1 MQILDLDYA
10 ISDKFLMEVKR
21 KLKNI
26 HPDCPFT
33 CRGTCPLSKTLYA
46 GICVSWMN
54 NVMEKRNVADPYRR
68 YKPNSCRDLFSYVF
82 KHVLVSENKKQN
94 KI

>member
-1 MQILDLDYA
+1 MKFVDPDYV

-26 HPDCPFT
+26 HPDVPFT
-33 CRGTCPLSKTLYA
+33 CTETCPLSKTQYA
-46 GICVSWMN
+46 GVCISWMN
-54 NVMEKRNVADPYRR
+54 KVLGARNVVYPYKRHMP
-68 YKPNSCRDLFSYVF
+68 KSCNDLFSYVF
-82 KHVLVSENKKQN
+82 KHALDVDKKQN